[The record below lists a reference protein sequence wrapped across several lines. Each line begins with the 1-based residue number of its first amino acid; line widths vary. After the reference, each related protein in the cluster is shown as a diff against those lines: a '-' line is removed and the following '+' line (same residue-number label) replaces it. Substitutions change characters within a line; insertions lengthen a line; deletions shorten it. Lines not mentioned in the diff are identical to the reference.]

1 MHRLLSTAKIFTP
14 RFYARHTV
22 ALISLKEDRQSQS
35 SSWALVGA
43 GIISSLFL
51 LGNKAA
57 LLDAETPA
65 PPGHPA
71 SSLPLLSY
79 EQFKAGKKDRVW
91 VTLDGGVYDVTSFM
105 DAHPGGIDRIQ
116 MVNNQDLAK
125 FWGVYDLHDR
135 PHIRALLEEYRI
147 GNLTAC
153 DYRRIKSETNFTSY
167 YESDPPRPAAKVG
180 KLRVP
185 RYNMTMFVRTSPFFS
200 AHPWNSEPL
209 DLSVLVDSF
218 FTPND
223 LFFVRN
229 HNNVPEVDPETF
241 VLEIEGNDKASKSLS
256 STHSLPP

>member
-1 MHRLLSTAKIFTP
+1 MQ
-14 RFYARHTV
+14 RF
-22 ALISLKEDRQSQS
+22 LQS
-35 SSWALVGA
+35 SVTKRIPRHLPVLFTFKEEKYHWGNSWALLGA
-43 GIISSLFL
+43 GFLSSMLSIVLGGKKALF
-51 LGNKAA
+51 
-57 LLDAETPA
+57 DAETPA

-71 SSLPLLSY
+71 ANLPLISY

-105 DAHPGGIDRIQ
+105 DAHPGGTDRIE
-116 MVNNQDLAK
+116 MVNSQDLAK
-125 FWGVYDLHDR
+125 YWAVYDLHDR

-153 DYRRIKSETNFTSY
+153 DYRKIKSETRFSSY
-167 YESDPPRPAAKVG
+167 YENDPPRPAASIG

-185 RYNMTMFVRTSPFFS
+185 SS
-200 AHPWNSEPL
+200 HPWNSEPL

-229 HNNVPEVDPETF
+229 HNNVPLVDPESY
-241 VLEIEGNDKASKSLS
+241 VLEIEGNEKASK
-256 STHSLPP
+256 

>member
-1 MHRLLSTAKIFTP
+1 MHRLLTTAKTIFSP
-14 RFYARHTV
+14 RFYARHTI
-22 ALISLKEDRQSQS
+22 ALTTLKDERQSQS
-35 SSWALVGA
+35 SSWALIGA
-43 GIISSLFL
+43 GILSSLLL
-51 LGNKAA
+51 LGNKVA

-79 EQFKAGKKDRVW
+79 DQFKAGKKDRVW

-167 YESDPPRPAAKVG
+167 YENDPPRPAAKVG

-185 RYNMTMFVRTSPFFS
+185 RW
-200 AHPWNSEPL
+200 H
-209 DLSVLVDSF
+209 SF
-218 FTPND
+218 GLLRLTIFRQCPS
-223 LFFVRN
+223 
-229 HNNVPEVDPETF
+229 
-241 VLEIEGNDKASKSLS
+241 LEQ
-256 STHSLPP
+256 

>member
-1 MHRLLSTAKIFTP
+1 MQRFLYKARTILSPK
-14 RFYARHTV
+14 YARYTS
-22 ALISLKEDRQSQS
+22 ALTSIKEDRQYQKGY
-35 SSWALVGA
+35 SWGLIGA
-43 GIISSLFL
+43 GILSSCLL
-51 LGNKAA
+51 LGAKEA

-71 SSLPLLSY
+71 SNLPLLSY
-79 EQFKAGKKDRVW
+79 DQFKAGKKDRVW

-147 GNLTAC
+147 GNLTSC

-167 YESDPPRPAAKVG
+167 YENDPPRPAANVG

-185 RYNMTMFVRTSPFFS
+185 S

-229 HNNVPEVDPETF
+229 HNNVPEVDPDSY
-241 VLEIEGNDKASKSLS
+241 VLEIEGNDKASQ
-256 STHSLPP
+256 